1 MCRKKPKIGLGL
13 ERVPSITIAI
23 LVLVTG
29 GYAASFQLVSG
40 CKDSLTRKSYNF
52 VVRKPIIQGCLL
64 CGIQYS
70 NAEKMCNF
78 RTFQFIKE
86 STGRILNRTNFRTF

>member
-1 MCRKKPKIGLGL
+1 M
-13 ERVPSITIAI
+13 
-23 LVLVTG
+23 
-29 GYAASFQLVSG
+29 QLISNLSQV
-40 CKDSLTRKSYNF
+40 TRKSYNF

-78 RTFQFIKE
+78 KTFQFIKESAGHILNCTNFRTFQFIKE
-86 STGRILNRTNFRTF
+86 SAGPHS